1 MNKAVFQFFFYFLG
15 LSVIYGQE
23 IVYQV
28 EIQEWSAE
36 SAQWQNSVRYWYEY
50 NEQHEITSEVR
61 QIWQAD
67 NREWKNAERKT
78 RLFNEQQLPV
88 LIEKEIWKN
97 QNWETVHRRAYTY
110 TFNESEEILTSQMRV
125 RFSGH
130 PNHEKV
136 YKQVSAFEL
145 ERWHPIRARYTEAWL
160 EQSGGI
166 AEKNDADLMTNAFL
180 PNCND
185 NEEFDF
191 RSERKQLKGF
201 LKYNAPIDG
210 QERQLTSRGRFNQY
224 AFPETMELPV
234 AGSERTDLMVVYPN
248 PATDFVR
255 IELIEAPEAPVEIS
269 ILNDKG
275 QLIHKTTHTTFRK
288 NEYKEL
294 NTLNYPAGVYVIRL
308 ISGNLQQSAQF
319 IRVQE

>member
-1 MNKAVFQFFFYFLG
+1 MKKVFFQFFFFLS
-15 LSVIYGQE
+15 LSAIHGQE
-23 IVYQV
+23 VIHQV
-28 EIQEWSAE
+28 EIQEWSTE
-36 SAQWQNSVRYWYEY
+36 STQWQNSVRYWYEY
-50 NEQHEITSEVR
+50 NADNEIRSEIR
-61 QIWQAD
+61 QIWQED
-67 NREWKNAERKT
+67 TREWKNAERKT

-130 PNHEKV
+130 PKHEKV
-136 YKQVSAFEL
+136 YQQISAFEL
-145 ERWHPIRARYTEAWL
+145 ERWRPIKVRYTKEWL
-160 EQSGGI
+160 QQSGG
-166 AEKNDADLMTNAFL
+166 ETETNDADQLAHAFL

-191 RSERKQLKGF
+191 QSAQHQLQGF
-201 LKYNAPIDG
+201 LKYKAPIDG
-210 QERQLTSRGRFNQY
+210 QERQLTSRGRFDQY
-224 AFPETMELPV
+224 AFPETLEIPV
-234 AGSERTDLMVVYPN
+234 AKNGQANLMVVYPN

-255 IELIEAPEAPVEIS
+255 IELIEEPEAPVEIS

-308 ISGNLQQSAQF
+308 ISGKLQQSAQF